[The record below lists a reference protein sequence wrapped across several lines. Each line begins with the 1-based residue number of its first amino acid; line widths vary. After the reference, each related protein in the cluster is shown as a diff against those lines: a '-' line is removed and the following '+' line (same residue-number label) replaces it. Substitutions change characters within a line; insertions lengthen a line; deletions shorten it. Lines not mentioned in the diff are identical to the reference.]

1 MNPIQKL
8 AKLAFENP
16 ELRGDLVPLLK
27 KLAGTYTPKDNWV
40 LLDLAVQDAHKG
52 KPAREWYR
60 KDEGYTEVYDRT
72 VKELKRKRR
81 SASGQMERVL
91 KDFFWKWYRL
101 IEEHPDPEDLSWMNR
116 SDFME
121 DLVRK
126 ENLKRKV
133 VQALRSNPMTLEEF
147 EDLAWDAMERS
158 HAFDGGIGGSLY
170 EQGVED
176 LVELADDWFRG
187 RTASKRKGR
196 RATHRLTQ
204 RDIKDAILNNH
215 SILETL
221 KADSDAD
228 PRWVAALEKQIEG
241 LRRLL
246 EQAEMKRAIQASKW
260 ELADLVETMTS
271 ARSTPRDRMA
281 QMDAAT
287 KLYERIHGKALNT
300 RPEKED
306 RDIVDDL
313 KGLDRRGQIQE
324 AKDVSRGVKNPGVLF
339 AMAQAAK
346 DVKAW
351 GAHSTF
357 VYNGIRR
364 LESSPEYKRF
374 IEDLPIR
381 KASDPRLAAS
391 HGAQRDLIAVLRG
404 PEMREA
410 VRKAVVR
417 YAANTN
423 RTVVVNAAVE
433 DILNSTSWDTEQLQ
447 AVLAKHTAGKETP

>member
-8 AKLAFENP
+8 AKFAFENP

-72 VKELKRKRR
+72 VKELKRK
-81 SASGQMERVL
+81 
-91 KDFFWKWYRL
+91 
-101 IEEHPDPEDLSWMNR
+101 
-116 SDFME
+116 
-121 DLVRK
+121 
-126 ENLKRKV
+126 
-133 VQALRSNPMTLEEF
+133 
-147 EDLAWDAMERS
+147 
-158 HAFDGGIGGSLY
+158 
-170 EQGVED
+170 
-176 LVELADDWFRG
+176 
-187 RTASKRKGR
+187 GR

-228 PRWVAALEKQIEG
+228 PRWVATLEKQIEG

-246 EQAEMKRAIQASKW
+246 EQAEMKRVIQASKW

-364 LESSPEYKRF
+364 LEGSPEYKRF

-410 VRKAVVR
+410 VRKAVIR